1 VSTGLAALQFLQLSR
16 SGGQDARRTAG
27 ETPALPGLFAG
38 SFCRFDLY
46 KQFLFNRLHIGIK
59 V

>member
-1 VSTGLAALQFLQLSR
+1 LGNEGQFSGVCRLIARPTALQFLQLSR
-16 SGGQDARRTAG
+16 GGGQDARRTAG

-46 KQFLFNRLHIGIK
+46 K
-59 V
+59 

>member
-1 VSTGLAALQFLQLSR
+1 VSTGLAALQFLQLFR

-46 KQFLFNRLHIGIK
+46 K
-59 V
+59 

>member
-1 VSTGLAALQFLQLSR
+1 VSTGLAALQFLQLFR

-38 SFCRFDLY
+38 SFCDLIY
-46 KQFLFNRLHIGIK
+46 ISNFYSIAYI
-59 V
+59 